1 MKTCKRVL
9 FFRWRI
15 VTLFALVLILSSGIG
30 NAQFGPPPPPRK
42 IVVTPTAQ
50 GLSFGAFYHGPAGG
64 TVTVNSAGSRTSGGS
79 VVLLGMGYTFTPA
92 LFEIIGNPGTI
103 VTLLNGPDVLLN
115 GSNGGS
121 LLLHIGDSTPVSP
134 FVLTVPYKVVTQLRV
149 GGTLTVGGP
158 GGNPPGS
165 YSGTFTII
173 FNQQ

>member
-1 MKTCKRVL
+1 MKPVK
-9 FFRWRI
+9 FSRWHLI
-15 VTLFALVLILSSGIG
+15 KLFALIFIFSSEVLT
-30 NAQFGPPPPPRK
+30 AQFGPPPPPRK

-64 TVTVNSAGSRTSGGS
+64 TVTVNSAGSRTGGGS

-121 LLLHIGDSTPVSP
+121 LLLHIGDSNPVSP

-149 GGTLTVGGP
+149 GGTLTVGGS
-158 GGNPPGS
+158 GANPPGS

>member
-1 MKTCKRVL
+1 MKRMKVTYY
-9 FFRWRI
+9 RWHI
-15 VTLFALVLILSSGIG
+15 ITLFALVFLFSSDMLK
-30 NAQFGPPPPPRK
+30 AQFGPPPPPRK

-50 GLSFGAFYHGPAGG
+50 GLVFGTFYHGPAGG
-64 TVTVNSAGSRTSGGS
+64 TISVNASGSKTAGGS
-79 VVLLGMGYTFTPA
+79 VIPLGTGETPA

-103 VTLLNGPDVLLN
+103 VTLLFGPDVSIA

-121 LLLHIGDSTPVSP
+121 LLLHLTDSNPVSP

-149 GGTLTVGGP
+149 GGTLTVGSSAA
-158 GGNPPGS
+158 NPPGS